1 MNGEVSISNKSTIQ
15 PINKMQTTSHLLMIR
30 PVNFS
35 FNLETAVNNAF
46 QLGTD
51 NKDVQTKA
59 LKEFEDFVQLM
70 LDNDIDVTVVND
82 TPEPNTPDS
91 IFPNNW
97 ISFHESGTI
106 CLYPM
111 FARNRRQERK
121 PQLLEILK
129 ATFNISTIVDFTHHE
144 KNNRFLEGTGSL
156 VLDRQF
162 KIAYACLSPRTDM
175 DVLDEFC
182 RSMKFLPVA
191 FEAFDENGKAIY
203 HTNVMMC
210 VADRYVVICLESI
223 TNPKQRKAVI
233 SAVKMTGK
241 KIIPID
247 IKQMGHFAG
256 NMLQVQNRRGKTFLL
271 MSSQAYQSLSAQ
283 QIKEL
288 KKYNAILHSP
298 LNSIEVNGGGSA
310 RCMIA
315 EVFL

>member
-1 MNGEVSISNKSTIQ
+1 
-15 PINKMQTTSHLLMIR
+15 MIR

-35 FNLETAVNNAF
+35 FNQETAENNTF
-46 QLGTD
+46 QLGAD
-51 NKDVQTKA
+51 DEDAQAKA
-59 LKEFEDFVQLM
+59 LKEFEDFVQLL

-82 TPEPNTPDS
+82 TPLPYTPDS

-97 ISFHESGTI
+97 ISFHERGTI

-156 VLDRQF
+156 VLDRGF
-162 KIAYACLSPRTDM
+162 KIAYACLSPRTDI

-191 FEAFDENGKAIY
+191 FEAFDESGKAIY

-210 VADRYVVICLESI
+210 VAEQYVVICLESI
-223 TNPKQRKAVI
+223 TNLQQRESVI
-233 SAVKMTGK
+233 SAINMTAK
-241 KIIPID
+241 KIISID
-247 IKQMGHFAG
+247 MKQMNHFAG
-256 NMLQVQNRRGKTFLL
+256 NMLQVQNRKEKKFLI

-298 LNSIEVNGGGSA
+298 LDAIEANGGGSA

>member
-1 MNGEVSISNKSTIQ
+1 
-15 PINKMQTTSHLLMIR
+15 MQTTSHLLMIR

-35 FNLETAVNNAF
+35 FNQETAENNTF
-46 QLGTD
+46 QLGAD
-51 NKDVQTKA
+51 DEDAQAKA
-59 LKEFEDFVQLM
+59 LKEFEDFVQLL
-70 LDNDIDVTVVND
+70 LDNDIDITVVND
-82 TPEPNTPDS
+82 TPLPHTPDS

-97 ISFHESGTI
+97 ISFHERGTI

-111 FARNRRQERK
+111 FALNRRQERK
-121 PQLLEILK
+121 PQLIKSLK
-129 ATFNISTIVDFTHHE
+129 AKFNTSTVVDFTHHE

-156 VLDRQF
+156 VLDRGF
-162 KIAYACLSPRTDM
+162 KIAYACLSPRTDI

-191 FEAFDENGKAIY
+191 FEAFDESGKAIY

-210 VADRYVVICLESI
+210 VAEQYVVIYLESI
-223 TNPKQRKAVI
+223 TDPHQRESVI
-233 SAVKMTGK
+233 SAINMTAK
-241 KIIPID
+241 KIISIT
-247 IKQMGHFAG
+247 IKQMNHFAG
-256 NMLQVQNRRGKTFLL
+256 NMLQVQNSKGKKFLI

-298 LNSIEVNGGGSA
+298 LDAIEANGGGSA

>member
-1 MNGEVSISNKSTIQ
+1 
-15 PINKMQTTSHLLMIR
+15 MQTTSHLLMIR

-35 FNLETAVNNAF
+35 FNQETAENNTF
-46 QLGTD
+46 QLGAD
-51 NKDVQTKA
+51 DEDAQAKA
-59 LKEFEDFVQLM
+59 LKEFEDFVQLL

-82 TPEPNTPDS
+82 TPLPYTPDS

-97 ISFHESGTI
+97 ISFHERGTI

-111 FARNRRQERK
+111 FALNRRQERK
-121 PQLLEILK
+121 PQLIKSLK
-129 ATFNISTIVDFTHHE
+129 AKFNTSTVVDFTHHE

-156 VLDRQF
+156 VLDRGF
-162 KIAYACLSPRTDM
+162 KIAYACLSPRTDI

-191 FEAFDENGKAIY
+191 FEAFDESGKAIY

-210 VADRYVVICLESI
+210 VAEQYVVICLESI
-223 TNPKQRKAVI
+223 TNLQQRESVI
-233 SAVKMTGK
+233 SAINMTAK
-241 KIIPID
+241 KIISID
-247 IKQMGHFAG
+247 MKQMNHFAG
-256 NMLQVQNRRGKTFLL
+256 NMLQVQNRKEKKFLI

-298 LNSIEVNGGGSA
+298 LDAIEANGGGSA

>member
-1 MNGEVSISNKSTIQ
+1 
-15 PINKMQTTSHLLMIR
+15 MQTTSHLLMIR

-35 FNLETAVNNAF
+35 FNQETAVNNAF
-46 QLGTD
+46 QLGAD
-51 NKDVQTKA
+51 DEDAQAKA
-59 LKEFEDFVQLM
+59 LKEFEDFVQLL
-70 LDNDIDVTVVND
+70 LDNDLDVTVVND
-82 TPEPNTPDS
+82 TPLPYTPDS

-97 ISFHESGTI
+97 ISFHERGTI

-111 FARNRRQERK
+111 FALNRRQERK
-121 PQLLEILK
+121 PQLIESLK
-129 ATFNISTIVDFTHHE
+129 AKFNTSTVVDFTHYE

-156 VLDRQF
+156 VLDRRF
-162 KIAYACLSPRTDM
+162 KIAYACLSPRTDI

-191 FEAFDENGKAIY
+191 FEAFDESGKAIY

-223 TNPKQRKAVI
+223 TNLQQRESVI
-233 SAVKMTGK
+233 SAINMTAK
-241 KIIPID
+241 KIISID
-247 IKQMGHFAG
+247 MKQMNHFAG
-256 NMLQVQNRRGKTFLL
+256 NMLQVQNRKGKTFLL

-283 QIKEL
+283 QVKEL
-288 KKYNAILHSP
+288 KKYNALLHSP
-298 LNSIEVNGGGSA
+298 LDTIEANGGGSA